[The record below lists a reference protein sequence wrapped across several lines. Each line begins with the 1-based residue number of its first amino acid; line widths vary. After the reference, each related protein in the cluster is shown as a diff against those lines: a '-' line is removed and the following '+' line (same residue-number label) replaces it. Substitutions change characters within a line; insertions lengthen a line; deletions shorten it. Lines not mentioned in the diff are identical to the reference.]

1 MKVKK
6 MAAAALVLSSVM
18 ALGAVGYAA
27 PAADSVKDIKNNG
40 ITFYGGANLVEIPLK
55 DITRILL
62 ALFIKGRLRRM
73 KTARST
79 STPSAIPSMATP

>member
-40 ITFYGGANLVEIPLK
+40 ITFYGGAKSCGDSLK
-55 DITRILL
+55 
-62 ALFIKGRLRRM
+62 GYQ
-73 KTARST
+73 
-79 STPSAIPSMATP
+79 

>member
-27 PAADSVKDIKNNG
+27 PAADPVKDIKNNG
-40 ITFYGGANLVEIPLK
+40 ITFMAEP
-55 DITRILL
+55 ILWR
-62 ALFIKGRLRRM
+62 F
-73 KTARST
+73 
-79 STPSAIPSMATP
+79 P

>member
-27 PAADSVKDIKNNG
+27 PAADSVKDIKKKRHYFLWRSQSCG
-40 ITFYGGANLVEIPLK
+40 DSLK
-55 DITRILL
+55 
-62 ALFIKGRLRRM
+62 GYQE
-73 KTARST
+73 
-79 STPSAIPSMATP
+79 P

>member
-27 PAADSVKDIKNNG
+27 LP
-40 ITFYGGANLVEIPLK
+40 LIP
-55 DITRILL
+55 
-62 ALFIKGRLRRM
+62 
-73 KTARST
+73 
-79 STPSAIPSMATP
+79 